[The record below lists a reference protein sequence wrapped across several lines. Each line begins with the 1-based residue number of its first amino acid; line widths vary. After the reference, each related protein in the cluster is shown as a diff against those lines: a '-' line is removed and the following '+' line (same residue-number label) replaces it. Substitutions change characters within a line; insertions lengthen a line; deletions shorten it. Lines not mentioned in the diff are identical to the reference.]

1 VDSGEGSI
9 SVTYR
14 PGSTWSQADLGE
26 DFDAL
31 TLSVI
36 GGIDPDGQ
44 AGVVED
50 VLKQFLNSLEPAMLN
65 IEKLR
70 TARSS
75 GGILAE
81 AQKLNAAAG
90 QIGAQRLA
98 DACFAAMNSFHIGTR
113 TGAVFANATL
123 NVVVDDLI
131 AEVIRAQR
139 KLRKLLA
146 L

>member
-1 VDSGEGSI
+1 MDSGEESL

-14 PGSTWSQADLGE
+14 PGSTWSQADLGD
-26 DFDAL
+26 DFDVL

-36 GGIDPDGQ
+36 GGTDPDGR

-50 VLKQFLNSLEPAMLN
+50 VLRQFLDSLEPAMST

-70 TARSS
+70 AARSS
-75 GGILAE
+75 SGILAE
-81 AQKLNAAAG
+81 AQRLNSMAG

-98 DACFAAMNSFHIGTR
+98 DACFSAMNSFHIGTR

-131 AEVIRAQR
+131 AEIIRAQR

>member
-1 VDSGEGSI
+1 MDSGEGSI
-9 SVTYR
+9 SVIHR
-14 PGSTWSQADLGE
+14 PGSAWSQADLGD
-26 DFDAL
+26 DFDVL

-36 GGIDPDGQ
+36 GGIDPDGR

-50 VLKQFLNSLEPAMLN
+50 VLRQFLNSLEPVMVE

-81 AQKLNAAAG
+81 AQKLNATAG

-123 NVVVDDLI
+123 DVVVDDLI
-131 AEVIRAQR
+131 AEIIRAQR
-139 KLRKLLA
+139 KLRRLLA
-146 L
+146 I